1 MKTSTNFG
9 FKWMIMAGMFL
20 FLHLLGGCQDEELPD
35 EVRTLN
41 DAYKVIVGEWEWVR
55 SVYLEWG
62 GRTVKTPESE
72 RTTRGYVFRK
82 DRSMQ
87 RIENG
92 TVMWSAEY
100 RLEPSEEYFFLWVD
114 ESGGSLTMSFRKD
127 TLIFHNR
134 PLGHSHVYL
143 RK

>member
-55 SVYLEWG
+55 SVYMEWG
-62 GRTVKTPESE
+62 GMTVKTPESE
-72 RTTRGYVFRK
+72 GTTRRYVFV
-82 DRSMQ
+82 SHMMPNQ
-87 RIENG
+87 NG
-92 TVMWSAEY
+92 GV
-100 RLEPSEEYFFLWVD
+100 VD
-114 ESGGSLTMSFRKD
+114 ILHDNNKRHKKIKKV
-127 TLIFHNR
+127 L
-134 PLGHSHVYL
+134 
-143 RK
+143 